1 LLKRVLK
8 RLKTSKK
15 CLTEHEVSVEC
26 AALVG
31 RKR

>member
-8 RLKTSKK
+8 RLKTSNKS
-15 CLTEHEVSVEC
+15 LTEHEVSVEF
-26 AALVG
+26 AALVE